1 MTARESIE
9 TAECSA
15 DECPTDGCLAAWLND
30 ELPGEQI
37 AAVESQIE
45 ACDACARRL
54 DKLGSPPDPLVVRLR
69 DAAGLGGEVAPTV
82 ALDTNLLFGSLAM
95 QAGLIT
101 AQQFAD
107 SSVLWASRHGASLA
121 DVMVEQGWIDEPA
134 RRSVEALLAAR
145 SPRRSTNPSAE
156 TLANRDPVSGAPSDT
171 LAHTPLPTEHL
182 RLKHLHSQG
191 GIGQVWLA
199 QDALL
204 GREVALKEL
213 LPELRGSKKHR
224 ERFFREA
231 RVGAQ
236 LSHPGTAPVYEYREE
251 SGRCYYT
258 MKFYSGR
265 TFTEAI
271 REAHRDRGEEEQP
284 TPWFDRFF
292 PLLEQFLSVCDTIAY
307 AHAQGIVHRDLKGDN
322 IVLGEYGE
330 VTVVD
335 WGLAKAIPGRDTTV
349 PTARLVGESPTIEGE
364 RLGTPGFMAP
374 EQARG
379 ELAEIDERTD
389 VYGLSAVLYELL
401 TTRAPFSGETA
412 NEVMHRVEV
421 QPPPEPTLSHPD
433 TPPQLQTICLRGL
446 SKQKA
451 SRYGSA
457 RELGDALRGWLTRQV
472 DRQREADRQAKFFA
486 LSQDLFVAMDDRG
499 VINHVNPAFLRFF
512 NTTVED
518 SVGFHYLDD
527 IHPDDQAM
535 CKPLFEQVL
544 RGISQVDTVIRV
556 LDDKQQYRRVSWS
569 LTRVPGEPT
578 IYAVGRPL
586 DEESERRRMTEARS
600 RFFSLSPDLFV
611 ISDERGCAGQINEAW
626 EKVLGWKPAEVEGRP
641 FIEFVHPDDVGRA
654 TRAGRKALLRGPLTG
669 LEIRLRHRD
678 GGYRNIEWSLCRLHG
693 ARINYAIGREIKPR
707 GSDGEITP
715 QDGA

>member
-1 MTARESIE
+1 MTAPESIDA
-9 TAECSA
+9 T
-15 DECPTDGCLAAWLND
+15 ECPSDQRLAAWLND
-30 ELPGEQI
+30 QLAPEE
-37 AAVESQIE
+37 VEPIE
-45 ACDACARRL
+45 AHLESCEACALRL
-54 DKLGSPPDPLVVRLR
+54 DDLTTEPDSLVERLR
-69 DAAGLGGEVAPTV
+69 DAAGLGGPGAAEPAQDP
-82 ALDTNLLFGSLAM
+82 NLLFGALAM
-95 QAGLIT
+95 QAGLIS

-107 SSVLWASRHGASLA
+107 SCVLWASRSGVSLA
-121 DVMVEQGWIDEPA
+121 ELMVDQGWIDQAA
-134 RRSVEALLAAR
+134 RQSVEALLAAR
-145 SPRRSTNPSAE
+145 SPRSTTNPSAE
-156 TLANRDPVSGAPSDT
+156 TLAGHSATPIAVGET
-171 LAHTPLPTEHL
+171 LSHTPLPTEHL

-251 SGRCYYT
+251 AGRCYYT

-271 REAHRDRGEEEQP
+271 REAHQTRGDAEDAA
-284 TPWFDRFF
+284 PWFDRFF

-335 WGLAKAIPGRDTTV
+335 WGLAKAIPGAGAAAS
-349 PTARLVGESPTIEGE
+349 PARLVGESPTLEGE

-379 ELAEIDERTD
+379 EMAGIDERTD

-401 TTRAPFSGETA
+401 TTRAPFSGETS

-421 QPPPEPTLSHPD
+421 QPPAPPSLSHPD
-433 TPPQLQTICLRGL
+433 TPTQLEAICLRGL
-446 SKQKA
+446 AKRKA
-451 SRYGSA
+451 TRFASA
-457 RELGDALRGWLTRQV
+457 RDLSEAVRSWLTRQV
-472 DRQREADRQAKFFA
+472 DRQREAERQAKFFA

-499 VINHVNPAFLRFF
+499 MINHVNPAFLKFF

-518 SVGFHYLDD
+518 SVGFHYLED
-527 IHPDDQAM
+527 IHPDDQALVNR
-535 CKPLFEQVL
+535 LFEQVL
-544 RGISQVDTVIRV
+544 RGVSQYDTVIRV
-556 LDDKQQYRRVSWS
+556 KDEEGVFRRVSWS

-578 IYAVGRPL
+578 LYAVGRPI
-586 DEESERRRMTEARS
+586 DEEGERRRATLARAE
-600 RFFSLSPDLFV
+600 FFSLSPDLFV
-611 ISDERGCAGQINEAW
+611 ISDEQGRAGQVNEAW
-626 EKVLGWKPAEVEGRP
+626 ERVLGWKPEEVEGRP
-641 FIEFVHPDDVGRA
+641 FIEFIHPDDVGRA
-654 TRAGRKALLRGPLTG
+654 SRAGRKSLLRGPVSD
-669 LEIRLRHRD
+669 LEMRLRHRD
-678 GGYRNIEWSLCRLHG
+678 GGYRTIVWSLCRLHG
-693 ARINYAIGREIKPR
+693 DRINYAIGREVP
-707 GSDGEITP
+707 G
-715 QDGA
+715 GATE